1 MAATNQAPTKF
12 TLVVNLKTTKEL
24 GLTVPTSTL
33 LRANEV
39 IE

>member
-33 LRANEV
+33 LRANAPTR
-39 IE
+39 